1 MRLNDLVEKLPLINR
16 VNTVLVCEASHSGL
30 QAAVVQRQG
39 DQLTIS
45 HVAHSDA
52 LDFTTAVAEVV
63 AHVRQQGWV
72 GKHALLLT
80 PAVLQSL
87 IDLPIPPKNKLSSL
101 QIAEQVRWELEPLL
115 AQHYSTY
122 SSIGR
127 ILISHGYISEE
138 QVDDM
143 LSQQN
148 HYAGGVDMRAAKEFS
163 NKRFGE
169 IAVGLGY
176 IEQGQLNKCLAK
188 QAWLLASGDAIQC
201 GWSAQGKSPYDE
213 TGATQYQWLASAVN
227 QSLLRQWQAA
237 FSAQG
242 VRLEALYPLSGNAVG
257 LIALDNKSKKH
268 QLIIEVHDDLLTGQ
282 HLIGQQLCQLHTLPN
297 KPGQTLDS
305 CNEIY
310 QLLANSEID
319 SIWLADSSSRNEIE
333 ASQLLKNLSQVLMQ
347 PVKPVDKPAE
357 TIGAGMLGAT
367 RHFMNMQG
375 SSAIAGV
382 PVEEPLPPL
391 LQRTE
396 IRAMLAGMGLLLA
409 LGAAELFLQVR
420 HSLIDYENEKINVD
434 LKKIET
440 AISRLQVK
448 ADTVKKLKEEIK
460 NNQEDKR
467 EISAALDLLSKDLP
481 KRNQTVHGFLN
492 ELGKAVSYDVVID
505 GIAEDPVFG
514 FAVSA
519 WALNDKSAQEFI
531 NLFQLAVH
539 PLGFKLKDITVASQ
553 TGRLGLLGYSINF
566 NATTLANS
574 AWAAAKQSPNQANPW
589 QPSIVPVKSAPTGS
603 VSSDPAP
610 LSTPMESKS

>member
-1 MRLNDLVEKLPLINR
+1 MRLNDLVENLPFLNR
-16 VNTVLVCEASHSGL
+16 VNTVLVCEVGHLGL
-30 QAAVVQRQG
+30 QATVVQRHG

-63 AHVRQQGWV
+63 TQVRQQGWV

-87 IDLPIPPKNKLSSL
+87 IDLPIPPKNKLASQ
-101 QIAEQVRWELEPLL
+101 QITDQVRWELEPLL
-115 AQHYSTY
+115 AQHHSTY

-127 ILISHGYISEE
+127 ILVAHGYITEE
-138 QVDDM
+138 QVDDV

-148 HYAGGVDMRAAKEFS
+148 HYAGGVDMRSAKEFS

-169 IAVGLGY
+169 IVVELGY
-176 IEQGQLNKCLAK
+176 LEQGQLNKCLVK
-188 QAWLLASGDAIQC
+188 QAWLLASGDAVQC
-201 GWSAQGKSPYDE
+201 GWSAQGKSQNVE
-213 TGATQYQWLASAVN
+213 MGATQYQWLASAVN

-237 FSAQG
+237 FSAQN
-242 VRLEALYPLSGNAVG
+242 VKLEALYPLSANAVG
-257 LIALDNKSKKH
+257 MIALEDKSKKH
-268 QLIIEVHDDLLTGQ
+268 QLMIEIHDHLLTGQ

-319 SIWLADSSSRNEIE
+319 TIWLADSSSRNEME

-347 PVKPVDKPAE
+347 PVKSVDKPSE
-357 TIGAGMLGAT
+357 TISAGTLGVA

-396 IRAMLAGMGLLLA
+396 IRAMLASMGLLLG

-420 HSLIDYENEKINVD
+420 HSLIDYENEKISVD

-440 AISRLQVK
+440 AISRVQVK

-460 NNQEDKR
+460 NNQEDKK

-492 ELGKAVSYDVVID
+492 ELGKAVSDDVVID
-505 GIAEDPVFG
+505 RIAEDPVFG

-519 WALNDKSAQEFI
+519 WALNEKSAQEFI

-539 PLGFKLKDITVASQ
+539 PLGFRLKDITVASQ

-566 NATTLANS
+566 NATMLTDEVWS
-574 AWAAAKQSPNQANPW
+574 TAKQSTNQANPLL
-589 QPSIVPVKSAPTGS
+589 QPNT
-603 VSSDPAP
+603 PAP
-610 LSTPMESKS
+610 KPASTSPLSSNPVENKQ